1 MLKAI
6 LSKIWRRFPPT
17 VRRLTMR
24 LSNTRFTVTAGAI
37 ILNNDQKV
45 LLLKHYFRAGSGWG
59 IPGGFITAGEQP
71 IDALRRELKEEIG
84 LELDH
89 VEIFWARSFKRPKQ
103 IEILFRAITSA
114 EPKTQSAEVEKAIW
128 YALDALPS
136 GLPSDQKLLIERAV
150 ENWRV

>member
-1 MLKAI
+1 MTDSIDPEGFRANVGIVLI
-6 LSKIWRRFPPT
+6 RDDRQVFLGGRTGGRGWQFPQGG
-17 VRRLTMR
+17 VRRDE
-24 LSNTRFTVTAGAI
+24 S
-37 ILNNDQKV
+37 
-45 LLLKHYFRAGSGWG
+45 
-59 IPGGFITAGEQP
+59 PEQ
-71 IDALRRELKEEIG
+71 ALFRELKEEIG

>member
-1 MLKAI
+1 
-6 LSKIWRRFPPT
+6 
-17 VRRLTMR
+17 MR
-24 LSNTRFTVTAGAI
+24 WSNTRFTVTAGAI
-37 ILNNDQKV
+37 ILNNDQKI

-59 IPGGFITAGEQP
+59 IPGGFMTLGEQP
-71 IDALRRELKEEIG
+71 IDALRRELKEEID

-114 EPKTQSAEVEKAIW
+114 EPKPQSAEVEKANW
-128 YALDALPS
+128 FALDALPS